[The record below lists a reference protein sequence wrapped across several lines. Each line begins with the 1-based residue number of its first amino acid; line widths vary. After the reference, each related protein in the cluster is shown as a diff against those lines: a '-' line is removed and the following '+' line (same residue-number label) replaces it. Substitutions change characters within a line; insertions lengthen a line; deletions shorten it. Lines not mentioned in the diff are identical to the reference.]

1 MTKSTKLWDE
11 IKYLMK
17 KINGGEVG
25 EFKKDFMKI
34 RFESDD
40 NLPLNKTLKLHMLVV
55 IVRSAYEE
63 GCQWLS

>member
-17 KINGGEVG
+17 TINSGEVG

-40 NLPLNKTLKLHMLVV
+40 NLSLNKTLKLHMLVV